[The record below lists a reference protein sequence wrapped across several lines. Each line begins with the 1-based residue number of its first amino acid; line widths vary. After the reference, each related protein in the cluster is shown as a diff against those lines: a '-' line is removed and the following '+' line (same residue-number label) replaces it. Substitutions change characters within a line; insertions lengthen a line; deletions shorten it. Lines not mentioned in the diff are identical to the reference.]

1 MDLLEKLLKTPS
13 VSGSEAENTNVVEE
27 YFKSININSYKDA
40 SGNVTGVKKGSG
52 KKKIILDAH
61 FDTIGLMVTKIIDG
75 GFVKFTTVGGVD
87 TRILP
92 SMEVVIHG
100 KNDVFGVIG
109 TKPPHLLTDKTD
121 APYKISDLHI
131 DTSCSKEELE
141 KIIEIGDT
149 ITFSNEITKLKN
161 NLVCAAGLDD
171 KAGVYAILKVMENL
185 KTTADVYAAA
195 SISEEIGMKGAKM
208 LSAKEKFDLA
218 IVVDVTFGKTPDINN
233 NGIAEVGKGPVI
245 CFGTVLSREY
255 NEKIIE
261 LAEKNNIPYQ
271 TEVEPDNPGT
281 NAWIYN
287 ASGYSVP
294 TVMLSI
300 PERYMHTSG
309 EVVSLDDINNLVK
322 LLKLFLEAE

>member
-1 MDLLEKLLKTPS
+1 MYLLEKLLKTPT
-13 VSGSEAENTNVVEE
+13 VSGSEYQNTSVVEE
-27 YFKSININSYKDA
+27 YFSSINISSKKDKC
-40 SGNVTGVKKGSG
+40 GNITGIKKGNG

-61 FDTIGLMVTKIIDG
+61 FDTIGLMVTKILDG

-100 KNDVFGVIG
+100 KEEVFGVIG
-109 TKPPHLLTDKTD
+109 TKPPHLLTEKTD

-131 DTSCSKEELE
+131 DTSFSKEELE

-161 NLVCAAGLDD
+161 NLICAAGLDD
-171 KAGVYAILKVMENL
+171 KAGVYAILKAVENL
-185 KTTADVYAAA
+185 KTDSDIYIAA
-195 SISEEIGMKGAKM
+195 SMSEEIGMKGAKM

-218 IVVDVTFGKTPDINN
+218 VVVDVTFGTTPDTKKD
-233 NGIAEVGKGPVI
+233 GIAEVGKGPVI
-245 CFGTVLSREY
+245 CLGTVLSDEY
-255 NEKIIE
+255 NKKIIK
-261 LAEKNNIPYQ
+261 LAEENNIPYQ

-281 NAWIYN
+281 NAWIYS
-287 ASGYSVP
+287 ASGNSVP
-294 TVMLSI
+294 TVMLSV

-309 EVVSLDDINNLVK
+309 EVVSLDDINNLIK
-322 LLKLFLEAE
+322 LLKLLLEAE